1 MLLWWML
8 KQFQQPAHNGGL
20 ICLISSAFETLCL
33 KELFSKPLPVVR
45 NSDFM
50 PSIYDALSEQVS
62 NQYEQYKPSD

>member
-1 MLLWWML
+1 ML
-8 KQFQQPAHNGGL
+8 KQFQQLAHNGGL

-50 PSIYDALSEQVS
+50 PSIYDVLSVTS
-62 NQYEQYKPSD
+62 I